1 VKDIAESRHNI
12 TVFIKVLI
20 KAFDCSRSRV
30 KATLAHWL
38 DKSGQRGKHIA
49 RDQDREQQILD

>member
-20 KAFDCSRSRV
+20 KAFDFSRSRV

-38 DKSGQRGKHIA
+38 YESGQRGKHIA
-49 RDQDREQQILD
+49 ADQDREEQILH